1 MGAEQGGNRQTAAG
15 IDKEEKTNIVR
26 TYNEEERRKPG
37 ERIIKGNMP
46 GGRARGKAKMRRM
59 ENIKTW
65 TGLAMEELLRLV
77 ENRQGWRNVVQNASN
92 PRGRVTTEQLHPH
105 P

>member
-26 TYNEEERRKPG
+26 TYDEEERRKPG

-46 GGRARGKAKMRRM
+46 GGRARGKAKRD
-59 ENIKTW
+59 
-65 TGLAMEELLRLV
+65 
-77 ENRQGWRNVVQNASN
+77 GWRTSKLGQDWLWRSC
-92 PRGRVTTEQLHPH
+92 
-105 P
+105 